1 MKKWIKEKRRKASTQ
16 RITATMVEA
25 NVDAVGQSQKQ
36 ERLEHKTEQLRN
48 QEEEGTKKASL

>member
-1 MKKWIKEKRRKASTQ
+1 
-16 RITATMVEA
+16 MVET

-48 QEEEGTKKASL
+48 QEEEETKKASL

>member
-36 ERLEHKTEQLRN
+36 ERLKHKMKKRRERQLLL
-48 QEEEGTKKASL
+48 QV